1 MKHRL
6 VALTAVVAVAFTGG
20 CGLIESAAGAYPP
33 AKSTA
38 SPTADARNAAEGSGA
53 NGGGAAGARE
63 GDAAGAEEGDAA
75 GAREGDAA
83 GAEEGDA
90 AGAREGSEPDS
101 ELGSGPGSGYGSVK
115 DAGDIPDPCTLL
127 SEPEV
132 THLTGRKITQI
143 DEDGLEPGEGARFC
157 QWQQSGGQLAVFLSR
172 TTAEDFAVTIAEAEW
187 VDGVGEG
194 AFWHSGHLYVLYG
207 TVQIDVYSRGADS
220 DTQNLADAKQ
230 VAKVLIP
237 RV

>member
-20 CGLIESAAGAYPP
+20 CSVIESAAGAYPP

-38 SPTADARNAAEGSGA
+38 APTPGADSKAGGKSGSEAGSSEAAE
-53 NGGGAAGARE
+53 
-63 GDAAGAEEGDAA
+63 DA
-75 GAREGDAA
+75 
-83 GAEEGDA
+83 
-90 AGAREGSEPDS
+90 GSEP
-101 ELGSGPGSGYGSVK
+101 ETGHNSVK

-127 SEPEV
+127 SEHEV
-132 THLTGRKITQI
+132 THLTGREISQI

-172 TTAEDFAVTIAEAEW
+172 TTAEDFTVTVAEAEW
-187 VDGVGEG
+187 VDGVGED

-220 DTQNLADAKQ
+220 DTQNLADAKR
-230 VAKVLIP
+230 VAEVLIP